1 MPPRNHDL
9 PSDEDDNDALFAA
22 LEREEDNPSYKAQRI
37 EQLQSELAAR
47 AQQQQEQHQKNSSS
61 NSNKLDDNNN
71 ATTFQNTLVPTLP
84 SDQSLL
90 DFTTRHPRCVI
101 HFSHPDFARCAV
113 MDRHIHALA
122 GLHHETRFATV
133 DVRRIPFVVEKLK
146 VKVLPCVIGFVDGVG
161 VERIVGFEGLGY
173 GGRHDADEEFRSGEL
188 ERRLLRRGCLVKRR
202 IGEGDEVGSDIDG
215 EEEEEVRRERGGR
228 GIRGGV
234 RRGREVGDDDDGD
247 DDWD

>member
-1 MPPRNHDL
+1 M
-9 PSDEDDNDALFAA
+9 
-22 LEREEDNPSYKAQRI
+22 
-37 EQLQSELAAR
+37 
-47 AQQQQEQHQKNSSS
+47 
-61 NSNKLDDNNN
+61 
-71 ATTFQNTLVPTLP
+71 
-84 SDQSLL
+84 
-90 DFTTRHPRCVI
+90 
-101 HFSHPDFARCAV
+101 
-113 MDRHIHALA
+113 
-122 GLHHETRFATV
+122 
-133 DVRRIPFVVEKLK
+133 
-146 VKVLPCVIGFVDGVG
+146 KVLPCVIGFVDGVG